1 VYLARATSKRA
12 VKLEEEVVVLGVDA
26 MGFGFNGRER
36 LCATKEGKGKTDCIW
51 GRTSSCPGA
60 QKPLV
65 IASSFPIRMF
75 AISGTDPPK

>member
-1 VYLARATSKRA
+1 
-12 VKLEEEVVVLGVDA
+12 VKLEEEVVVLGVDD

-36 LCATKEGKGKTDCIW
+36 LCVLAVSGGSTEKDRLYLG
-51 GRTSSCPGA
+51 SHLVAASCPGA